1 MSEAQP
7 MLFLH
12 SLDLKWES
20 YLTIFFLFGAPIE
33 TVMILCFH
41 KFFLPSLM
49 TAMRMSSIQTLGF

>member
-20 YLTIFFLFGAPIE
+20 YLTIFLFGAPIE
-33 TVMILCFH
+33 TVMILYFH

-49 TAMRMSSIQTLGF
+49 TAM

>member
-49 TAMRMSSIQTLGF
+49 TAM